1 MAFEALANV
10 PRPSKPELF
19 GMDILHNV
27 SCMQPNDLFCEEP
40 CDQELDLGA
49 DDLLFTTC
57 DCKPSHLSKRSTM
70 CTSSPALDLEEIGTQ
85 TFDSFL
91 SHGTVAAETNH
102 EHVLPP
108 NRLLHEQHNVRM
120 NAFLTAVMRS
130 STALET
136 KVELFR
142 NCSAAG
148 GHQGHSF
155 GLRT

>member
-91 SHGTVAAETNH
+91 SHGTVAAETDH

-120 NAFLTAVMRS
+120 NAFLTAAGPLSAFGVEHRS
-130 STALET
+130 GS
-136 KVELFR
+136 
-142 NCSAAG
+142 
-148 GHQGHSF
+148 
-155 GLRT
+155 